1 MTPQDL
7 ETDLALELG
16 LHAQNSVMA
25 WANEGDLN
33 PLDIEAQ
40 TLAVLVQAVKLEA
53 EKQGLPM
60 NRLLAEMG
68 DD

>member
-25 WANEGDLN
+25 WASEGDLN

>member
-25 WANEGDLN
+25 WANDGDLN
-33 PLDIEAQ
+33 PMDIEAQ